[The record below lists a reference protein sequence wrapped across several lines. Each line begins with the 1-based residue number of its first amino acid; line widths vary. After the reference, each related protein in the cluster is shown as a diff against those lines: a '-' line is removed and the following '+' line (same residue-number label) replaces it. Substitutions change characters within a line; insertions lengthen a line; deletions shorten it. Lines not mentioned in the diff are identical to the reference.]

1 MEMILINSSLHDI
14 GLINVDIDIEVGT
27 SEATNDFEITC
38 PPISGTYGFYIP
50 GTEYGGIFE
59 RKKTKSNAIE
69 ETMKGWTWRGL
80 LTQEIILPPSGSDY
94 RIVTGDANT
103 VIAEILQNVL
113 GGFFSVPETVS
124 GCTITSYQFPLY
136 VNVLDGIQNML
147 ETYGYRLSIHADKPA
162 AGAAM
167 AVTVEAVEAEEIS
180 GLENE
185 DSPYIITIT
194 ENKMGINHLVCMGR
208 GELQNRQKV
217 DLYVDQNG
225 QIGLIRYY
233 TGFMERT
240 AYYDYSSA
248 ESLEE
253 LSKHGKKRL
262 KELSSSI
269 SVEITVTDNYDA
281 EIGDIVT
288 ASVAGN
294 VVQTPIIKKTVKI
307 TGGVISTSLK
317 TREVQ

>member
-1 MEMILINSSLHDI
+1 MDMILINSSLHDI
-14 GLINVDIDIEVGT
+14 GSIDVDVDIEVGT

-38 PPISGTYGFYIP
+38 PPISGAYGFYIP

-59 RKKTKSNAIE
+59 HIKTKSNALE

-80 LTQEIILPPSGSDY
+80 LTQGIIFPPSGSDY
-94 RIVTGDANT
+94 RIVTGDANV

-113 GGFFSVPETVS
+113 GGFFTVPETVS
-124 GCTITSYQFPLY
+124 GCMVTSYQFPLY

-167 AVTVEAVEAEEIS
+167 VVTVEAVEAEEIS
-180 GLENE
+180 GSENE

-194 ENKMGINHLVCMGR
+194 ENKMGITHLVCMGR
-208 GELQNRQKV
+208 GELQNRQRV
-217 DLYVDQNG
+217 DLFLHENG
-225 QIGLIRYY
+225 SISQIPYY
-233 TGFMERT
+233 TGFANRT

-253 LSKHGKKRL
+253 LRKHGRERL
-262 KELSSSI
+262 KELASSVT
-269 SVEITVTDNYDA
+269 VEITTADNYDA

-294 VVQTPIIKKTVKI
+294 VVRTPIIKKTVKI
-307 TGGVISTSLK
+307 TKGVISTSLK